1 MGQVDLLM
9 SPHTEENWLQ
19 HEMGF
24 VVARKHAQRL
34 SQIAVVLAFI
44 LPLLA
49 LWSGISWAI
58 LLIPLV
64 HLAGIMIE
72 RWLFFAEAKHVVTLF
87 YGDRH

>member
-1 MGQVDLLM
+1 M

-24 VVARKHAQRL
+24 VVARRHAHRL
-34 SQIAVVLAFI
+34 TQIAVVLALV
-44 LPLLA
+44 LPLIA
-49 LWSGISWAI
+49 LWSEVSWAI
-58 LLIPLV
+58 IVIPV
-64 HLAGIMIE
+64 IHFAGILVE